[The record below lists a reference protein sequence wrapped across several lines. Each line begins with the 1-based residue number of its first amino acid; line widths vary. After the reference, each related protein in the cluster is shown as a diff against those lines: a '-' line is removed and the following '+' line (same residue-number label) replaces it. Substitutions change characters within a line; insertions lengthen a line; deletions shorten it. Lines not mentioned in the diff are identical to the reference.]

1 MDRLTDFLT
10 VFFVNNSVKEEQKT
24 RVKKNNK
31 VINYDKDADILQN
44 TTISNEIHVPLKIEK
59 KSDKE
64 SIKKEEDSIKK
75 KASIK
80 KQKDSIKK
88 ASVKKASVKKESV
101 KKQEDFVSVGGSF
114 TPSQEEGSNL
124 FTESSFSEDG
134 NVDDRRQ
141 GTFTDDV
148 DRRQGSIFTDEEE
161 NKQISLPVNE
171 FKTQEDKVS
180 LSSLS
185 RSSSYHESESESESK
200 EKFELKKYILKPSE
214 FYKKNI
220 LIANDDRKDNSDIIS
235 NILYKLSLLKDI
247 SDIYSNHIYI
257 FTANDNRKMFK
268 QMLLDNP
275 YLYFTDFHVKQNI
288 DKKIIKENDRIICII
303 DTDIL
308 DDFAKLND
316 FIDPNIHLILLTL
329 DNTKIIDLYN
339 KLGSKRLLIHKQ
351 NKLKSMQKRFFK
363 SINYKDITFEDYYN
377 KINDENTDIK
387 YIILKD
393 DELRYN

>member
-24 RVKKNNK
+24 RVKKDNK
-31 VINYDKDADILQN
+31 VINYNKDADILQN

-59 KSDKE
+59 KSNKASVKKE
-64 SIKKEEDSIKK
+64 SVKKESV
-75 KASIK
+75 
-80 KQKDSIKK
+80 KK
-88 ASVKKASVKKESV
+88 ASVKKASVKKAS
-101 KKQEDFVSVGGSF
+101 SVGGSF
-114 TPSQEEGSNL
+114 TESQEEGSNL
-124 FTESSFSEDG
+124 FTESSFSEADG
-134 NVDDRRQ
+134 
-141 GTFTDDV
+141 V

-161 NKQISLPVNE
+161 DRQVTLPANNNKTHDVYEEVPL
-171 FKTQEDKVS
+171 TLDDKVP
-180 LSSLS
+180 LSSSL
-185 RSSSYHESESESESK
+185 SSYHESESKSK

-220 LIANDDRKDNSDIIS
+220 LIANDDRKDNLDIIS

-257 FTANDNRKMFK
+257 FTENDNRKMFK

-288 DKKIIKENDRIICII
+288 DKKIIKENDRIICIV
-303 DTDIL
+303 DTNIL
-308 DDFAKLND
+308 DDFGKLND

-329 DNTKIIDLYN
+329 DNTKIIDLYD

-363 SINYKDITFEDYYN
+363 SINYKDITFEDYY
-377 KINDENTDIK
+377 KKANDENLDIK
-387 YIILKD
+387 YIILKG